1 MEARSRVQTLRNQE
15 KVMSRMPRE
24 SRVFQKSGV
33 GVLAAWEEKRPRT
46 LFLDVREFVDGG
58 PCSQIAVGKE
68 VL

>member
-1 MEARSRVQTLRNQE
+1 
-15 KVMSRMPRE
+15 MSRMPRE

-33 GVLAAWEEKRPRT
+33 GMLAAWEEKRPRT